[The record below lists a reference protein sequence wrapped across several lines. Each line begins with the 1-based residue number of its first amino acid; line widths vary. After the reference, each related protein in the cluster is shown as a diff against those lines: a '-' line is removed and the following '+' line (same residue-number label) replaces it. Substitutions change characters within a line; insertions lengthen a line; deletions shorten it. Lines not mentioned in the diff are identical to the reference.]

1 MKVYV
6 ALIVYRYPEDD
17 GPGFIAG
24 VYSSK
29 EKAKEAENEHH
40 EQARHNLDPLN
51 WHPEDVDNWYD
62 ICIEEFDVE

>member
-6 ALIVYRYPEDD
+6 VSVVYRYPDED

-29 EKAKEAENEHH
+29 EKAKEAEYKHRER
-40 EQARHNLDPLN
+40 ARHDLDSLN
-51 WHPEDVDNWYD
+51 IHSNEVDNWYN
-62 ICIEEFDVE
+62 IFIEEFDVD

>member
-6 ALIVYRYPEDD
+6 ALVVYRYPEVD

-29 EKAKEAENEHH
+29 EKAKEAENEHR
-40 EQARHNLDPLN
+40 ERARHDLDHLN
-51 WHPEDVDNWYD
+51 IHFYEVDDWYD
-62 ICIEEFDVE
+62 ICIEEFDVR